1 MKTTMKNPFSSQ
13 QLKEMADKLEDYR
26 VQNLSLYNN
35 AASNTRGARE
45 SLFSLILDDDKRR
58 LVFCE
63 DRYDSMVESGIKFLQ
78 ERRRQEKERLEAY
91 LETLEQAISARTMQ
105 RDKAMEERGGS
116 TQDIISRM
124 VCIPPPD
131 HYFG

>member
-35 AASNTRGARE
+35 AVSNTRDARE
-45 SLFSLILDDDKRR
+45 YLFSIICDDDKRR
-58 LVFCE
+58 LVFSD
-63 DRYDSMVESGIKFLQ
+63 DRYDSLVESGIKFFQ

-91 LETLEQAISARTMQ
+91 LETEEQAIAARTIQ
-105 RDKAMEERGGS
+105 RDKATEERGGS
-116 TQDIISRM
+116 IQDRISRM
-124 VCIPPPD
+124 VWIPPPD